1 MIYVDIKEDRRTFPR
16 LGLRDSALLMTS
28 RFMGLISD
36 ISLGGLAF
44 SYCHKGALSVAG
56 PTALEIIVAHDIFT
70 MEAGQFEIV
79 DNRAVS
85 NNTTDWSILV
95 ARLKFC
101 NLDSGKFTKLWH
113 FIKRNCMFDTHEAY
127 DAAGNGMISQYSTL
141 PTVTADLSESL
152 ISDRA

>member
-1 MIYVDIKEDRRTFPR
+1 MIYVDVKEDRRGFPR
-16 LGLRDSALLMTS
+16 LGLKDSALLMTNKV
-28 RFMGLISD
+28 MGLIRD

-44 SYCHKGALSVAG
+44 SYCHKGALPAAG
-56 PTALEIIVAHDIFT
+56 SSALEIIVAHDIFT

-85 NNTTDWSILV
+85 DNTADWSILV

-113 FIKRNCMFDTHEAY
+113 FIKHNCMFDIHEAY
-127 DAAGNGMISQYSTL
+127 DAAGNGMILQYSAL
-141 PTVTADLSESL
+141 PTVTADFGGSL
-152 ISDRA
+152 IGDRA